1 MLLRGLSLLQKEEID
16 QAKIILKNI
25 STEEED
31 VFEEAKYILE
41 AIEDPSKIKKANELA
56 VSGSPYLFRSKNQH
70 MIILTLPKKG
80 ADITYIKTLISDF
93 HINNIGNGNL
103 EINALLLGLDQHLI
117 IIKSFDGV
125 KQSMQHY
132 QLLIEERSVIGVIE
146 KLEYNI
152 MSISQEN
159 FAEFYKNK
167 DIKGYYKFFEKN
179 YLGIN

>member
-1 MLLRGLSLLQKEEID
+1 
-16 QAKIILKNI
+16 
-25 STEEED
+25 
-31 VFEEAKYILE
+31 
-41 AIEDPSKIKKANELA
+41 
-56 VSGSPYLFRSKNQH
+56 

-93 HINNIGNGNL
+93 HTNNIGNGNL

-117 IIKSFDGV
+117 IIKSFDGA